1 MTSFRLAR
9 TVQAGLS
16 AVALVLAV
24 MPSATLAASPAAQ
37 VGPLCGHPF
46 FPVSATAEWHYRAGM
61 PSLPILMGEDVVRAA
76 NLAEGSFD
84 IVRRVA
90 DAGSIVRR
98 WSCAPDGLSDL
109 ERSGSVSVDDAP
121 QIEGIVQYDD
131 ATGVTLPRPERWA
144 AGYSWVQTSGASF
157 VGLDVVPGTNPRAEG
172 APARTHTIVGQEQ
185 VNVPAGAFTAWRV
198 ETTATGPVTVEIAG
212 EKQTFEITN
221 SQTAW
226 YVENVGLVKSSFSTD
241 EMVVD
246 TMELLSYQP

>member
-1 MTSFRLAR
+1 MTSFRFAR
-9 TVQAGLS
+9 TVHAGFSTL
-16 AVALVLAV
+16 ALVV
-24 MPSATLAASPAAQ
+24 ATLAAAPAGQ
-37 VGPLCGHPF
+37 VGPLCSHPF
-46 FPVSATAEWHYRAGM
+46 FPVSETAEWHYRAGM

-76 NLAEGSFD
+76 NLADGGFE

-90 DAGSIVRR
+90 DAGTIVRR
-98 WSCAPDGLSDL
+98 WTCARDGLSDL
-109 ERSGSVSVDDAP
+109 ERAGSVGVDDAP
-121 QIEGIVQYDD
+121 QIEGTVLYDS

-144 AGYSWVQTSGASF
+144 AGYSWVQTSGGNF
-157 VGLDVVPGTNPRAEG
+157 DGLDVVPGTTPRAEG
-172 APARTHTIVGQEQ
+172 SLARTHTIVGQEQ

-212 EKQTFEITN
+212 EKKIYEITN

-226 YVENVGLVKSSFSTD
+226 YAENVGLVKSTFSTD